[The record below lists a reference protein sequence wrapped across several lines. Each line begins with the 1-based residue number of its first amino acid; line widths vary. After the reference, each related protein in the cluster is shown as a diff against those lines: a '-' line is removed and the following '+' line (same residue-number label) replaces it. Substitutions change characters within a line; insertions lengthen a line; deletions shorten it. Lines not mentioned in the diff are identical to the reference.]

1 MICSQGETQ
10 HMSVKPLCLWYKR
23 PAEAWEEALPLGNG
37 RLGMIVFG
45 RILTER
51 LQLNED
57 SVWYGGPVDRNNPD
71 ALKYLPEIRRLI
83 FAGEIRK
90 AERLALLALAGI
102 PESQRPYQPL
112 GDLWLHFDGPGEDE
126 KIENYR
132 RELDLN
138 TATAQV
144 SYTCKSI
151 TFHRELFASAPDRV
165 LVIRLFADRP
175 GQISFYTVLNRGR
188 YYKHTKPLGSDT
200 LVMRGDCG
208 DGGVAFCAAVR
219 AILEGGRVY
228 TIGENLAVEEA
239 DAVTLLVAG
248 ETSYRHKNPEKV
260 CLRVLAA
267 AAEKPYEVLY
277 RRHRQDYQSFFH
289 RVELELTG
297 QTVPAGL
304 ETKLEAGQKTEP
316 ETKLKAGLG
325 TGLETRQETR
335 QETGPETGL
344 KTGQE
349 TGPETRPEALPTD
362 ERLERIKKGADDPG
376 LVELC
381 FQFGRYLLLSCSRPG
396 SLPANLQGL
405 WNQEMLP
412 PWESKYT
419 ININT
424 QMNYWPAETCNL
436 PECHL
441 PLLEHIKR
449 MRKPGRRTAKVMYG
463 CRGFVAH
470 HNTDI
475 WGDTAPQDLY
485 LPASF
490 WPMGAAWLCLHLWE
504 HYHFSGDRRFL
515 KKAYPVMKE
524 AARFFLDFLVPDARG
539 RLVTCPSVSPE
550 NTYIL
555 PNGEKGSLCAGPA
568 MDSQILH
575 TLFTHCIE
583 AAEILGVDS
592 AFREKLRACLS
603 RLPQPETGKDGRL
616 LEWAE
621 EYDEAEPGHRH
632 ISHLFALHPG
642 DMISPQHTPEL
653 AAAARKTLKTRLAH
667 GSGHSGWSRAWI
679 INLWARLGDGE
690 KAGENLMELL
700 KNSTLPNLFNT
711 HPPFQ
716 IDGNFGGTAGIVE
729 MLLQSHTGEIILLP
743 ALPRK
748 WSKGRVKGL
757 RARGGYEIDLW
768 WENGRLQ
775 QAVIRSRFSQTCQLR
790 LGPASANV
798 VITTEAGEKVAFAPA
813 GPGIISF
820 PVQAGGCYHLQT
832 MD

>member
-1 MICSQGETQ
+1 M
-10 HMSVKPLCLWYKR
+10 KPLCLWYKK
-23 PAEAWEEALPLGNG
+23 PAVAWEEALPLGNG
-37 RLGMIVFG
+37 RLGMMVFG

-51 LQLNED
+51 LQLNEE

-83 FAGEIRK
+83 FAGEIHK
-90 AERLALLALAGI
+90 AEKLALLALAGI
-102 PESQRPYQPL
+102 PESQRPYQSL
-112 GDLWLHFDGPGEDE
+112 GDLWLHFDGHDEKEE
-126 KIENYR
+126 KIESYR

-138 TATAQV
+138 TAVARV
-144 SYTCKSI
+144 FYTYNNI

-165 LVIRLFADRP
+165 LVIRLSADQP
-175 GQISFYTVLNRGR
+175 GQISFYAVLNRGK
-188 YYKHTKPLGSDT
+188 YYEHAKPLGSDT
-200 LVMRGDCG
+200 LVMRGNCG
-208 DGGVAFCAAVR
+208 GGVARTHAVNFRVALR
-219 AILEGGRVY
+219 AVPEGGRVY
-228 TIGENLAVEEA
+228 TIGENLVVEGV

-248 ETSYRHKNPEKV
+248 ETSYRHRNPEKA
-260 CLRVLAA
+260 CLKILAA
-267 AAEKPYEVLY
+267 AAGKPYEVLY
-277 RRHRQDYQSFFH
+277 RRHLQDYQSFFH
-289 RVELELTG
+289 RVELELTD
-297 QTVPAGL
+297 QTVPSEPEAGLEAGL
-304 ETKLEAGQKTEP
+304 ETGQK
-316 ETKLKAGLG
+316 
-325 TGLETRQETR
+325 TR

-344 KTGQE
+344 EMGAE
-349 TGPETRPEALPTD
+349 TGPETLPTD
-362 ERLERIKKGADDPG
+362 ERLERIKRGADDPG
-376 LVELC
+376 LVELY

-436 PECHL
+436 PECHR

-485 LPASF
+485 PPASF
-490 WPMGAAWLCLHLWE
+490 WPMGAAWLSLHLWE

-524 AARFFLDFLVPDARG
+524 AAEFFLDFLVPDSRG

-555 PNGEKGSLCAGPA
+555 PDGERGSLCAGPA

-575 TLFTHCIE
+575 TLFTHCIK
-583 AAEILGVDS
+583 AAEILGLDS

-603 RLPQPETGKDGRL
+603 RLPQPEISKDGRL
-616 LEWAE
+616 QEWAE
-621 EYDEAEPGHRH
+621 DYEEAEPGHRH

-642 DMISPQHTPEL
+642 NMISPRHTPEL
-653 AAAARKTLKTRLAH
+653 AAAARKTLETRLAC
-667 GSGHSGWSRAWI
+667 GSGHTGWSRAWI
-679 INLWARLGDGE
+679 INFWARLEDGE
-690 KAGENLMELL
+690 KAGANLMELL

-716 IDGNFGGTAGIVE
+716 IDGNFGGTAGIAE
-729 MLLQSHTGEIILLP
+729 MLLQSHTGEITLLP
-743 ALPRK
+743 ALPK
-748 WSKGRVKGL
+748 NWSKGHIKGL
-757 RARGGYEIDLW
+757 RARGGYEVDLW
-768 WENGRLQ
+768 WEDGRLQ
-775 QAVIRSRFSQTCQLR
+775 RAVIRSRFSQTCLLR
-790 LGPASANV
+790 PGTAV
-798 VITTEAGEKVAFAPA
+798 TITDNIGKRIAFAFDS
-813 GPGIISF
+813 PGIISF
-820 PVQAGGCYHLQT
+820 PVKAGECYHLQT
-832 MD
+832 VD

>member
-1 MICSQGETQ
+1 
-10 HMSVKPLCLWYKR
+10 MSVKPLYLWYKK

-37 RLGMIVFG
+37 RLGMMVFG
-45 RILTER
+45 RFLTER

-57 SVWYGGPVDRNNPD
+57 SVWYGGPADRNNPD

-83 FAGEIRK
+83 FAGEIHK

-112 GDLWLHFDGPGEDE
+112 GDLWLHFYGHGKKDE
-126 KIENYR
+126 KIENYH

-138 TATAQV
+138 TATVRV
-144 SYTCKSI
+144 SYTYNNV
-151 TFHRELFASAPDRV
+151 TFRRELFASTPDRV
-165 LVIRLFADRP
+165 LVIRLSADRP
-175 GQISFYTVLNRGR
+175 GRIGFYAVLNRGK
-188 YYKHTKPLGSDT
+188 YYEHTKPLGSDT
-200 LVMRGDCG
+200 LVMRGNCG
-208 DGGVAFCAAVR
+208 GGGVAFRAALR
-219 AILEGGRVY
+219 AVPEGGRVY
-228 TIGENLAVEEA
+228 TIGENLIVEGA

-248 ETSYRHKNPEKV
+248 ETSYRHKNPEQA

-267 AAEKPYEVLY
+267 AAGKPYEVLY

-297 QTVPAGL
+297 RTVRASP
-304 ETKLEAGQKTEP
+304 ETRLEAGQKAGP
-316 ETKLKAGLG
+316 EIKLEAGSEAG
-325 TGLETRQETR
+325 SETGQETGQDIGQDTGSGPRQETGLETR
-335 QETGPETGL
+335 PET
-344 KTGQE
+344 
-349 TGPETRPEALPTD
+349 LPTD
-362 ERLERIKKGADDPG
+362 ERLKRIKKGADDPG
-376 LVELC
+376 LVELY

-436 PECHL
+436 PECHR
-441 PLLEHIKR
+441 PLLEHIER
-449 MRKPGRRTAKVMYG
+449 MRGPGRRTARVMYG

-485 LPASF
+485 PPASF

-504 HYHFSGDRRFL
+504 HYHFSGDRKFL
-515 KKAYPVMKE
+515 KKVYPVMKE
-524 AARFFLDFLVPDARG
+524 AAGFFLDFLVPDPRG

-555 PNGEKGSLCAGPA
+555 PTGERGSLCAGPA
-568 MDSQILH
+568 MDSQIIH
-575 TLFTHCIE
+575 TLFTHCIK
-583 AAEILGVDS
+583 AAEILGLDLV
-592 AFREKLRACLS
+592 FREKLRACLP
-603 RLPQPETGKDGRL
+603 RLPQPEIGRDGRL

-621 EYDEAEPGHRH
+621 DYEEAEPGHRH

-642 DMISPQHTPEL
+642 DLISPRHTPEL
-653 AAAARKTLKTRLAH
+653 AAAARKTLETRLAH
-667 GSGHSGWSRAWI
+667 GSGHTGWSRAWI
-679 INLWARLGDGE
+679 INFWARLGDGE
-690 KAGENLMELL
+690 KAGANLMELL

-716 IDGNFGGTAGIVE
+716 IDGNFGATAGIAE
-729 MLLQSHTGEIILLP
+729 MLLQSHTGEITLLP
-743 ALPRK
+743 ALPEN
-748 WSKGRVKGL
+748 WPKGHVKGL
-757 RARGGYEIDLW
+757 RARGGYEVDIW
-768 WENGRLQ
+768 WEDGRLQ
-775 QAVIRSRFSQTCQLR
+775 QAVIRSRFSQTCRLR
-790 LGPASANV
+790 AGAV
-798 VITTEAGEKVAFAPA
+798 VTLTDNIGERITFAPA
-813 GPGIISF
+813 GPGVISF
-820 PVQAGGCYHLQT
+820 PVEAGERYYIQT
-832 MD
+832 ID

>member
-1 MICSQGETQ
+1 MF
-10 HMSVKPLCLWYKR
+10 VKPLCLWYKK

-37 RLGMIVFG
+37 RLGMMVFG

-71 ALKYLPEIRRLI
+71 ALKYLSEIRRLI

-112 GDLWLHFDGPGEDE
+112 GDLRLHFDGPGEDE
-126 KIENYR
+126 RIENYR

-138 TATAQV
+138 TATARV
-144 SYTCKSI
+144 SYTCKNI

-165 LVIRLFADRP
+165 LVIRLSADRP
-175 GQISFYTVLNRGR
+175 GQISFYTVLSRGR

-200 LVMRGDCG
+200 LVMRGNSG

-219 AILEGGRVY
+219 GVPEGGRVY
-228 TIGENLAVEEA
+228 TIGENLVVEGA

-248 ETSYRHKNPEKV
+248 ETSYRHKNPEKA
-260 CLRVLAA
+260 CLRLLAA
-267 AAEKPYEVLY
+267 VAKKPYEVLY
-277 RRHRQDYQSFFH
+277 RRHRQDYQCFFH

-297 QTVPAGL
+297 QTVPSGPEAGL
-304 ETKLEAGQKTEP
+304 DV
-316 ETKLKAGLG
+316 
-325 TGLETRQETR
+325 
-335 QETGPETGL
+335 GPETGL

-349 TGPETRPEALPTD
+349 TRPETRPEALPTD
-362 ERLERIKKGADDPG
+362 ERLERIKKGVDDPG
-376 LVELC
+376 LVELY

-436 PECHL
+436 PECHA

-449 MRKPGRRTAKVMYG
+449 MRKPGRRTARVMYG

-485 LPASF
+485 PPASF

-524 AARFFLDFLVPDARG
+524 AAGFFLDFLVPDARG

-555 PNGEKGSLCAGPA
+555 PSGERGSLCAGPA

-575 TLFTHCIE
+575 TLFTHCIK

-592 AFREKLRACLS
+592 AFREQLRAYLS
-603 RLPQPETGKDGRL
+603 RLPQPEIGRDGRL

-621 EYDEAEPGHRH
+621 EYEEAEPGHRH

-653 AAAARKTLKTRLAH
+653 AAAARKTLETRLAH
-667 GSGHSGWSRAWI
+667 GSGHTGWSRAWI

-690 KAGENLMELL
+690 KAGANLMELL

-716 IDGNFGGTAGIVE
+716 IDGNFGATAGIAE

-743 ALPRK
+743 ALPK
-748 WSKGRVKGL
+748 NWPKGYVKGL
-757 RARGGYEIDLW
+757 RARGGYEVDLW
-768 WENGRLQ
+768 WEDGRLQ
-775 QAVIRSRFSQTCQLR
+775 WAVIRSRFSQTCRLR
-790 LGPASANV
+790 PGPAGAAV
-798 VITTEAGEKVAFAPA
+798 AITTDRGEKIAFASA
-813 GPGIISF
+813 GPGVISF
-820 PVQAGGCYHLQT
+820 TVQAGECYHLQII
-832 MD
+832 D